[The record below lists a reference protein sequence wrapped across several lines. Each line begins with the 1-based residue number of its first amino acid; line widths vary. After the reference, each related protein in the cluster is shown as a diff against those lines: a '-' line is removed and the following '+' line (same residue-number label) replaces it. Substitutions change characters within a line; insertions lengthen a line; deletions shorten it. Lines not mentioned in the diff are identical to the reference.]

1 MAPVFVLVIATVLL
15 RGLGRL
21 GVRPFSTWRDAGRAG
36 LAIMFVFTASAHFT
50 DIRHDL
56 LAMVPDPLPTGM
68 WLIYL
73 TGVLEIAGAIGLLVP
88 RFQRVAGIC
97 LVVLLLAMFPANV
110 NAALNG
116 IPLRGEPPTPL
127 WLRLPIQ
134 LLFLWATW
142 WTAIRRPERP
152 AEPVEHPQPA

>member
-1 MAPVFVLVIATVLL
+1 MAPVFVLVIATVLV

-21 GVRPFSTWRDAGRAG
+21 GVRWFSSWRDAARAG
-36 LAIMFVFTASAHFT
+36 LALVFLFTASAHFT
-50 DIRHDL
+50 DVRHDL
-56 LAMVPDPLPTGM
+56 LAMVPDPFPRSM

-88 RFQRVAGIC
+88 RLRRVAGIC
-97 LVVLLLAMFPANV
+97 LVILLLAMFPANV

-127 WLRLPIQ
+127 WLRLPMQVLYIGA
-134 LLFLWATW
+134 LWW
-142 WTAIRRPERP
+142 SSIRAPGRPIG
-152 AEPVEHPQPA
+152 PVEHPQPA

>member
-21 GVRPFSTWRDAGRAG
+21 GVHWFSTWRDAGRAG

-56 LAMVPDPLPTGM
+56 LAMVPDPLPRSM

-97 LVVLLLAMFPANV
+97 LVVLLLAMFPAN
-110 NAALNG
+110 
-116 IPLRGEPPTPL
+116 
-127 WLRLPIQ
+127 
-134 LLFLWATW
+134 
-142 WTAIRRPERP
+142 
-152 AEPVEHPQPA
+152 